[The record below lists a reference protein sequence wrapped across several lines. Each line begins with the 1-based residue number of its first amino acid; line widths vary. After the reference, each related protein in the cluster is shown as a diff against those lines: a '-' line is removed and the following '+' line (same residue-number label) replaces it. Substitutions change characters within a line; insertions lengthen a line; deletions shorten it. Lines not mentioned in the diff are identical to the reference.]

1 MSKTLNQKDIKVL
14 GLSSLGGTLEFYDFI
29 IFVFFANYISTN
41 FFPKDLSSFWQM
53 FNTYGI
59 FAAGYLTRPLG
70 GVILAHFGDKFG
82 RKRMFMISIL
92 LMVIPTFTLAFIP
105 NYESIG
111 FLCIV
116 LLVFIRIC
124 QGIAIGG
131 ELPGA
136 WVFVYEHAPQGQKR
150 TYLGILTASVVG
162 GILLGSLVFL
172 IMNKIY
178 TQEELHEWAW
188 RIPFFLGG
196 IFGIISAYL
205 RKFLRETPVFEQM
218 KKDKALEKFPL
229 KEVFKKA
236 KMGIVLSMMITWV
249 LTGCIVVMILLMP
262 SYMAKILQINTSIQT
277 YLQIGGILL
286 ICLGCIISGILADK
300 IGIIKSCV
308 FFSVF
313 FGIVS
318 LLYFNTLYRQNAD
331 FNLVACLYLL
341 VCFFSGV
348 MNFCPLIMSEVFDA
362 KIKFSGLSFSY
373 NIAYAIAG
381 GLTPQLAFFLHSF
394 ALNNLS
400 NFWRFSLGLYVFF
413 LAIIALLCAFIFSY
427 LNNTQRTY
435 SQ

>member
-59 FAAGYLTRPLG
+59 FAAGYLARPLG

-249 LTGCIVVMILLMP
+249 LTGCIVVMILFIP
-262 SYMAKILQINTSIQT
+262 KYMAEILQFDTNFQT
-277 YLQIGGILL
+277 YLQMGGIFF
-286 ICLGCIISGILADK
+286 ISLGCIISGILADK
-300 IGIIKSCV
+300 IGIFKSSII
-308 FFSVF
+308 FSLF
-313 FGIVS
+313 FG
-318 LLYFNTLYRQNAD
+318 LACAFYFHFLYNTNAD
-331 FNLVACLYLL
+331 ITLVSIFYLLACL
-341 VCFFSGV
+341 FGGV
-348 MNFCPLIMSEVFDA
+348 MNFCPLIMNEAFEA

-381 GLTPQLAFFLHSF
+381 GITPQLTLLLHKFAF
-394 ALNNLS
+394 ANLD
-400 NFWRFSLGLYVFF
+400 NAWRFSLGYYMF
-413 LAIIALLCAFIFSY
+413 LIVLLALLSAFIFRY

>member
-59 FAAGYLTRPLG
+59 FAAGYLARPLG

-150 TYLGILTASVVG
+150 TYLGILTASVV
-162 GILLGSLVFL
+162 
-172 IMNKIY
+172 
-178 TQEELHEWAW
+178 
-188 RIPFFLGG
+188 GG

-394 ALNNLS
+394 ALDNLS
-400 NFWRFSLGLYVFF
+400 NFWRFSLGIYVFF

>member
-1 MSKTLNQKDIKVL
+1 MNKTLNQKDIKVL

-59 FAAGYLTRPLG
+59 FAAGYLARPLG

-150 TYLGILTASVVG
+150 TYLGILTASVV
-162 GILLGSLVFL
+162 
-172 IMNKIY
+172 
-178 TQEELHEWAW
+178 
-188 RIPFFLGG
+188 GG

-300 IGIIKSCV
+300 ISVIKSCV

-313 FGIVS
+313 FGIAS

>member
-59 FAAGYLTRPLG
+59 FAAGYLARPLG

-300 IGIIKSCV
+300 IGIFKSSII
-308 FFSVF
+308 FSLF
-313 FGIVS
+313 FG
-318 LLYFNTLYRQNAD
+318 LACAFYFHFLYNTNAD
-331 FNLVACLYLL
+331 ITLVSIFYLLACL
-341 VCFFSGV
+341 FGGV
-348 MNFCPLIMSEVFDA
+348 MNFCPLIMNEAFEA

-381 GLTPQLAFFLHSF
+381 GITPQLTLLLHKFAF
-394 ALNNLS
+394 ANLD
-400 NFWRFSLGLYVFF
+400 NAWRFSLGYYMF
-413 LAIIALLCAFIFSY
+413 LIVLLALLSAFIFRY

>member
-1 MSKTLNQKDIKVL
+1 MTKTLDKREIRIL

-41 FFPKDLSSFWQM
+41 FFPKDLSAFWQM

-59 FAAGYLTRPLG
+59 FAAGYLARPLG
-70 GVILAHFGDKFG
+70 GIVMAHFGDKFG

-111 FLCIV
+111 FFCIV
-116 LLVFIRIC
+116 LLVLIRLC

-136 WVFVYEHAPQGQKR
+136 WVFVHEHAPQGQKR
-150 TYLGILTASVVG
+150 TYLGILTASVIG

-172 IMNKIY
+172 MMNKIY

-196 IFGIISAYL
+196 IFGIVSVYL
-205 RKFLRETPVFEQM
+205 RKFLRETPVFEQI

-229 KEVFKKA
+229 KIVFKEA
-236 KMGIVLSMMITWV
+236 KIGIILSMMITWV

-262 SYMAKILQINTSIQT
+262 SCMAKILKINALLQT

-286 ICLGCIISGILADK
+286 ISLGCIASGILADK
-300 IGIIKSCV
+300 IGVFKSCV
-308 FFSVF
+308 FFSVL
-313 FGIVS
+313 FGVVS
-318 LLYFNTLYRQNAD
+318 LLYFNALYQQNAD
-331 FNLVACLYLL
+331 LNFVSYLYLFA
-341 VCFFSGV
+341 CFFGGV
-348 MNFCPLIMSEVFDA
+348 MNFCPLMMNEVFDA

-394 ALNNLS
+394 ALNHLN
-400 NFWRFSLGLYVFF
+400 NFWRFSLGIYIFI

>member
-1 MSKTLNQKDIKVL
+1 MNKTLNQKDIKVL

-59 FAAGYLTRPLG
+59 FAAGYLARPLG

-116 LLVFIRIC
+116 FLVFIRIC

-150 TYLGILTASVVG
+150 TYLGILTASVV
-162 GILLGSLVFL
+162 
-172 IMNKIY
+172 
-178 TQEELHEWAW
+178 
-188 RIPFFLGG
+188 GG

-300 IGIIKSCV
+300 ISVIKSCV

-313 FGIVS
+313 FGIAS